1 MSTENTL
8 GNLFGGAALGGLNL
22 AASSTPQEKAQETAS
37 EGDQKVHN
45 VIIVGSGPAG
55 YTAAVYAARA
65 NLEPVLFAS
74 SLSPGG
80 ALMTTTEVENFP
92 VS

>member
-1 MSTENTL
+1 MSTKNTL

-45 VIIVGSGPAG
+45 VIIH
-55 YTAAVYAARA
+55 
-65 NLEPVLFAS
+65 F
-74 SLSPGG
+74 SP
-80 ALMTTTEVENFP
+80 
-92 VS
+92 

>member
-74 SLSPGG
+74 SQPRSKISPVLCRESRG
-80 ALMTTTEVENFP
+80 P
-92 VS
+92 SS